1 MRVAFS
7 DESKRDLRAITVFI
21 SADSP
26 DRAKNFVGDL
36 QTACL
41 GLADHPERYALV
53 AGFETRAYRRRPL
66 GNYAIIYAVGANAI
80 TIVRVLH
87 TAMDMERAL
96 GSY

>member
-7 DESKRDLRAITVFI
+7 DESKRDLRSITIFI

-26 DRAKNFVGDL
+26 SRAKKFVGDL
-36 QTACL
+36 QAACL

-53 AGFETRAYRRRPL
+53 PGFEAHAYRRRSL

-87 TAMDMERAL
+87 TAMDLVAAL
-96 GSY
+96 GSD